1 MSFKE
6 HIESDINS
14 VFMDLNIFGEKH
26 TIKGK
31 EMLIII
37 DEYELIERE
46 KKQRSI
52 DSDDSLHYRKILF
65 YVRQSE
71 YGALPKIGRK
81 VIFDGKEYTVIN
93 AVDEKGIYSISL
105 EAVRS

>member
-6 HIESDINS
+6 HAESDINT
-14 VFMDLNIFGEKH
+14 VFMDMNIFGEKH
-26 TIKGK
+26 TIKDK

-65 YVRQSE
+65 YVKKTE

-81 VIFDGKEYTVIN
+81 VTFDSKEYTVTN

-105 EAVRS
+105 EAVNS